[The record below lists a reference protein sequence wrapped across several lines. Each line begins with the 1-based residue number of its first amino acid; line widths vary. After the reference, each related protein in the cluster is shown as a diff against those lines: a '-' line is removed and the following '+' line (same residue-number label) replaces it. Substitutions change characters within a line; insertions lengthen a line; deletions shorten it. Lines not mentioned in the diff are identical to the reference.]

1 MRTRSRGTSMRES
14 SVARLHALLRNT
26 LRERAATLALIVCA
40 APVMAADTLQG
51 ITVEPR
57 AFGYHVGDLVEREVI
72 VHAPEGFVLDEAT
85 VPRPGARGKAL
96 ELRHVS
102 RRSEAESGGTRH
114 RLQLTYQ
121 VFVSPTEVR
130 TLEIAPFSLGF
141 KGEGREQGLRIDAW
155 PVTVS
160 PLVPVDVS
168 PRNGLGEMRPDVAP
182 PLIDTRPSQRRLL
195 VYGAVL
201 LLCLAYL
208 AQVYVALPWWGR
220 RKRPFANAWRRLGGL
235 PANAPAPERRAA
247 FQRVHEA
254 LNQTAGEVLFEQ
266 GVDRFVA
273 AQPRYAG
280 LRTEL
285 LAFFRH
291 SRREFFAE
299 GDPAEDDSRWL
310 VEFCRKCRDA
320 ERGAA

>member
-1 MRTRSRGTSMRES
+1 MPEARRATLRTTLRGTLT
-14 SVARLHALLRNT
+14 ARVLTVLL
-26 LRERAATLALIVCA
+26 AVCA
-40 APVMAADTLQG
+40 APATAADTLQG

-57 AFGYHVGDLVEREVI
+57 AFGYHVGDLVEREVV

-85 VPRPGARGKAL
+85 LPRPGARGKAV

-114 RLQLTYQ
+114 RLLLTYQ

-182 PLIDTRPSQRRLL
+182 PLIDTRPSQRRLVL
-195 VYGAVL
+195 YGAVL

-220 RKRPFANAWRRLGGL
+220 RKRPFANAWRQLGGL
-235 PANAPAPERRAA
+235 PADSPAPERRAA

-266 GVDRFVA
+266 GVERFVA

-280 LRTEL
+280 LRADL
-285 LAFFRH
+285 LAFFRE

-299 GDPAEDDSRWL
+299 GDPAAGDSRWL

>member
-1 MRTRSRGTSMRES
+1 MPTRSRGTSMRE
-14 SVARLHALLRNT
+14 ALLALALFAAAAPTVAAET
-26 LRERAATLALIVCA
+26 LRGTTI
-40 APVMAADTLQG
+40 
-51 ITVEPR
+51 EPR
-57 AFGYHVGDLVEREVI
+57 AFGYHVGDLVEREV
-72 VHAPEGFVLDEAT
+72 VVQAPDGYVLDEAT
-85 VPRPGARGKAL
+85 VPRPGARGKAM
-96 ELRHVS
+96 ELRSVT
-102 RRSEAESGGTRH
+102 RSSESESGGTRH

-130 TLEIAPFSLGF
+130 TLEIAPFTLGF
-141 KGEGREQGLRIDAW
+141 KAEGRDQGLRVDAW

-168 PRNGLGEMRPDVAP
+168 PRTGLGEMRPDAAP
-182 PLIDTRPSQRRLL
+182 PLIDTGASQRRLMI
-195 VYGAVL
+195 YGAVL

-208 AQVYVALPWWGR
+208 AHVYLTAPWWAR
-220 RKRPFANAWRRLGGL
+220 RKRPFADAWRQLGAL
-235 PANAPAPERRAA
+235 PLDGPAPERRAA

-254 LNQTAGEVLFEQ
+254 LNRTAGEVVFEH

-273 AQPRYAG
+273 TQPRYAG
-280 LRTEL
+280 LRADL

-299 GDPAEDDSRWL
+299 GEPAANDSRWL